1 MHLSISQQVPASRS
15 QDRFYKLFQQASQ
28 LLEKHQWDE
37 AINYLSTIAKEKP
50 SYKQNG
56 YSVRQLLK
64 QAKHEQT
71 GYAAV
76 EQGNLETALHHFR
89 EINDLE
95 QIIEIEDAIYA
106 KRLEYDIKEFERKQ
120 QFRQAAWLYDQLL
133 RKFPDDPNVNSWERG
148 QTDCWHQE
156 LAPTFDKGVE
166 ALERKDWLEAKRIFT
181 EVLCGD
187 PNFMRHNQ
195 LAAALL
201 DQTKW
206 EIRLI
211 ANADMENGRL
221 QKALRGY
228 EEIMDTQKIEQVKEF
243 IYLRSKGQKA
253 ALAYEREGRWQKA
266 TAVYDWLLTL
276 KLGKSDS
283 QRWKEARQICATN
296 AKLDRL
302 FDAGLEAME
311 EQKWELASQKFST
324 IKKISPKF
332 KKNGQRAS
340 KLSWAALMK
349 QHLPQF
355 LT

>member
-1 MHLSISQQVPASRS
+1 MNLSIAPQVPASRS

-28 LLEKHQWDE
+28 LLEKHQWEE
-37 AINYLSTIAKEKP
+37 AINLFYTIAKEKP

-56 YSVRQLLK
+56 YSVRQLVK
-64 QAKHEQT
+64 QAKHEQS
-71 GYAAV
+71 GYAAI
-76 EQGNLETALHHFR
+76 EEGNLETALHHFR

-95 QIIEIEDAIYA
+95 QIIEIEDAMYVQ
-106 KRLEYDIKEFERKQ
+106 RLESNIQEFENKH

-133 RKFPDDPNVNSWERG
+133 RKFPDDPNASRWEIG
-148 QTDCWHQE
+148 QSDCWHQE

-166 ALERKDWLEAKRIFT
+166 ALEKKEWLEAKRIFT

-187 PNFMRHNQ
+187 PNFLRHNQ

-201 DQTKW
+201 DQAKW

-211 ANADMENGRL
+211 ANAAMENGRL
-221 QKALRGY
+221 QEALRDY
-228 EEIMDTQKIEQVKEF
+228 KEIMDTQKIAQVKEF

-253 ALAYEREGRWQKA
+253 ALAYEQEGRWRKA

-302 FDAGLEAME
+302 FDAGIEAME
-311 EQKWELASQKFST
+311 EQRWELASQKFSA
-324 IKKISPKF
+324 IKKVSPKF

-340 KLSWAALMK
+340 KLNWSALMK